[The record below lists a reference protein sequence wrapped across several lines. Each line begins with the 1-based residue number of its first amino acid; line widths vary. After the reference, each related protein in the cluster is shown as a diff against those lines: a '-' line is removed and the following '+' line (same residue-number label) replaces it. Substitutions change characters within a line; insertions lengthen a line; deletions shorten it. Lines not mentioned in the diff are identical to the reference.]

1 MRMPLVTFLKEYT
14 EALEQ
19 INEERERIKQR
30 QELARRS
37 AHRGRR

>member
-19 INEERERIKQR
+19 IKEENERRKQR
-30 QELARRS
+30 QEMARRS